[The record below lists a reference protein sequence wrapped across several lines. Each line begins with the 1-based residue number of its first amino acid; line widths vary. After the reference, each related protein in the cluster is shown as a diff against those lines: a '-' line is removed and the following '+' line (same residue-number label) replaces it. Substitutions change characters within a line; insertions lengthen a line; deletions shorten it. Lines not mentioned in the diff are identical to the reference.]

1 VEKGARILGAQD
13 QAAFA
18 PAALTGF
25 RRVTA
30 IALDALRHAL
40 PLVPFYLRRG
50 NITAYLLL
58 TAFDLSLGLMLI
70 VGTTRERGDRTTVDP
85 RATWLVS
92 RLTAV
97 LVLGTFLGLV
107 AAIISLPMGIPAFIF
122 GTARGVNWPALLS
135 QPGFWMPAAV
145 MALVAGARAQHN
157 FETVTTPGKTGT
169 SPYAAPVI
177 GNLEQDR
184 RRSKAAYAAQVT
196 IIASYV
202 ALSYLLSVFGR
213 SGLFVFPIVFATLLV
228 FYDARPDIGQR
239 IFPKLWR
246 ETK

>member
-1 VEKGARILGAQD
+1 MRARILGAQD
-13 QAAFA
+13 QAAIA

-25 RRVTA
+25 QRVTA

-50 NITAYLLL
+50 NITPYLLL

-70 VGTTRERGDRTTVDP
+70 VGTTRERVDRTTVDP
-85 RATWLVS
+85 RATWLAS

-97 LVLGTFLGLV
+97 LVLGILLGLV
-107 AAIISLPMGIPAFIF
+107 AAIISLLMGIPAFIF
-122 GTARGVNWPALLS
+122 GTASGVDWPALLS
-135 QPGFWMPAAV
+135 RPGFWMPAAV
-145 MALVAGARAQHN
+145 MALVTGARAQHN
-157 FETVTTPGKTGT
+157 FETVTTPGKIGT

-184 RRSKAAYAAQVT
+184 WRSKAAYAAQVT